1 MAIDKLSFKSH
12 KFNPILGTM
21 HRDKMKSIYEGAD
34 FYSGNMTHE
43 IINSMSKI
51 TDLNLVTPKIY
62 EDQNQIKIYSKQKF
76 KSGEL
81 KKQLKF
87 LRTMKK

>member
-1 MAIDKLSFKSH
+1 
-12 KFNPILGTM
+12 M

-62 EDQNQIKIYSKQKF
+62 EDQNQIKIYSKQN
-76 KSGEL
+76 L
-81 KKQLKF
+81 KVVN
-87 LRTMKK
+87 